1 MTALTEDAWGYVTF
15 EGAPR
20 WVGPV
25 RAEVDYWKAR
35 ALAAEARLNLACTHG
50 DAGTISSSIPG
61 VQQRP

>member
-35 ALAAEARLNLACTHG
+35 ALAAEAKLPSTHG